1 MKITFEDNSGLTFEQ
16 LERATAKALEAM
28 GEVAETYTKAET
40 PVDTGRLR
48 NSMSHAVKGHDAY
61 IGTNVSYA
69 PYVENGTSRQKAHH
83 MLLHAATQ
91 HTDEYK
97 SILQA
102 ALESEKND

>member
-1 MKITFEDNSGLTFEQ
+1 MKITFDDNSELTLEQ

-69 PYVENGTSRQKAHH
+69 P
-83 MLLHAATQ
+83 
-91 HTDEYK
+91 
-97 SILQA
+97 
-102 ALESEKND
+102 